1 MPARTLTG
9 DVEWPRHG
17 GAPEFLRREGDE
29 HRYCP
34 LALVTVD
41 GSGALQVTSDCR
53 PLFTALTAQTHLH
66 LSSGDGQEVMPP
78 PGGGLAKLPQQL
90 EVAVV
95 NGRRAVNGATVRFT
109 ALDANDR
116 VGTTALTTQ
125 AVATAGGLAACDWW
139 LGTAAAG
146 HRVAVELLDQDGDP
160 VGPPLHFDASFS
172 LASEVAYSPTCDVL
186 AEAGTVQLA
195 TTTLAKLPRLYHVTG
210 DGSHASPGEVVVLAV
225 GVASDCGPDLEAR
238 PVRFLVREG
247 NGQLEGTEDGVVVT
261 DDGTAQCSYNMGDK
275 PAPRRHRSQAA
286 RGGSD
291 KTFEPPVFFDHAC
304 AGGRPRADAEAADI
318 RPDPECL
325 NNAEDLPASG
335 RSKAGG
341 HKAPRDSRRGS
352 RAQSARPAARVR

>member
-29 HRYCP
+29 HRYCRSP
-34 LALVTVD
+34 WSPSTA
-41 GSGALQVTSDCR
+41 ARWVTSDCR

-66 LSSGDGQEVMPP
+66 LSSGDGQVMPP

-160 VGPPLHFDASFS
+160 VGPPLTSTPRSAWR
-172 LASEVAYSPTCDVL
+172 AKSPTRPPTMSWPKPARSSWRSTRSRSCR
-186 AEAGTVQLA
+186 ASTTSPA
-195 TTTLAKLPRLYHVTG
+195 TAATPHQA
-210 DGSHASPGEVVVLAV
+210 EVVVLAV
-225 GVASDCGPDLEAR
+225 GVASDGPR
-238 PVRFLVREG
+238 PRGTSVRFLVREG

-261 DDGTAQCSYNMGDK
+261 DDGTRECSYNMGDK
-275 PAPRRHRSQAA
+275 PAPRHVI
-286 RGGSD
+286 
-291 KTFEPPVFFDHAC
+291 E
-304 AGGRPRADAEAADI
+304 AG
-318 RPDPECL
+318 C
-325 NNAEDLPASG
+325 S
-335 RSKAGG
+335 
-341 HKAPRDSRRGS
+341 
-352 RAQSARPAARVR
+352 